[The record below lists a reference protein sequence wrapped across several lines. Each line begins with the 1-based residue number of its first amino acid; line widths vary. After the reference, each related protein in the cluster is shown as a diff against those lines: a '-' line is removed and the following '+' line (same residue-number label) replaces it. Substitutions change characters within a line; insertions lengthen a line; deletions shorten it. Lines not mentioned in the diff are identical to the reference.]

1 MLSFKNILA
10 IGLSLS
16 LVWLALPWRTA
27 HSDFYGQ
34 IPFPKPAMAKDSVSG
49 NTSINLVADSI
60 RAFVDSLVQDKLVRL
75 DTPVPY
81 KPSRFPTY
89 SPQDRYS
96 DPFSSR
102 RLRGNM
108 IYDFPN
114 LIKTDITFD
123 TDSTNRRYLIDEK
136 LGSRDF
142 RAPTFFTDR
151 EMDEF
156 SREQAQKD
164 IMQELAGGKTAE
176 TATSGKGLIP
186 RIPVESPW
194 FERIFGGNFVEFK
207 PVGFV
212 NLDFSLQRQKVA
224 NPNLPIR
231 QQRLT
236 NFNFDPHANLT
247 VTGKVGNKLQISGSF
262 DTKASFQFENNFK
275 LEYRGFEEDI
285 IRKIEFGNVS
295 FPLSTTLIQ
304 GAQNLFGVSTEL
316 QFGKLR
322 MRSVF
327 SNQRARA
334 DQVRLQGGAQRR
346 NFEIVAGD
354 YEDNRH
360 FFLSQFFRQHYEE
373 WLRELPQITSGMQIT
388 RIEVYVTNRVNN
400 TQDLRNIA
408 AYLDLGEA
416 KPLVDRFQ
424 NSFSGA
430 RADSVPRNN
439 VNQLFEKVQNILNAD
454 NATNELINAQG
465 LRNGTDF
472 TVLRAARKL
481 NPREFTFHPQLGYIS
496 LLTPLRNDEVL
507 AVAFEYTINGRNFK
521 VGELTDDYATRN
533 PEQLIHLKMLRPPSI
548 RLDLPTW
555 DLMMKNVYS
564 LNATQI
570 NRQNFLLRII
580 YKDDLTGIDNP
591 TLQEGVRV
599 KDRPLLRVMGLDRL
613 NPQNDPQPDGN
624 FDYVEGLTI
633 DSRNGKIYF
642 PVLEPFGANLRGTPN
657 FANEPRQ
664 LKFDPVNEVDLINK
678 YVFDRLYRSTKADAL
693 QTADKNK
700 FFIQGSFEG
709 AAANDVSL
717 QGINIPEGSVRVTAG
732 GIPLVEGVQYTVDY
746 VTGKVQIIDESVI
759 NSGQE
764 IKIDYEKSDLFN
776 FQVRRFLGTRFD
788 YVFNPHLNIG
798 ATLMSLR
805 ERPVITRVN
814 INEDPVNNTMLG
826 LDVNYQSKSR
836 LLTRLVDALPLVQT
850 KAESDISFYAE
861 YAQLFPAGSKVSGQ
875 VSLIDDFEGTRTV
888 FSLTRSPQVN
898 WKLGATP
905 QLYPEANLIN
915 DRRYGHRRAKLAW
928 YNVDNLFYRGTGPN
942 LPPNID
948 LDNHY
953 SRLVRP
959 QEIFPA
965 QNVFQVQ
972 TNEIVM
978 DLAYFPEERG
988 PYNYN
993 PNLTSEGL
1001 LPNPQQNFG
1010 AITRAITSDIDFDN
1024 ANVEY
1029 LEFWMLDPFIQGRN
1043 GRILDGRFNQNNTQG
1058 GDLYLNLGTI
1068 SEDIL
1073 PDGRHAF
1080 ENGLPVTGASPDNLN
1095 GTSRSSWGLVTNQQ
1109 YLTNAFDNSP
1119 AARPNQDVGLDGLR
1133 STDEAI
1139 YDTLQTYAN
1148 AVQTRVTNP
1157 LARQNILNDL
1167 SGDDFSYYLGAEKDG
1182 ANMQIIERYKNF
1194 NGLENNSPAVGTAG
1208 GFTPS
1213 ATNLPDNEDLNID
1226 NTLNS
1231 LDGYYQYKIP
1241 LRPNQ
1246 LRVGN
1251 GFIIDQ
1257 VTTDV
1262 TLQSGTRENVNWYLF
1277 RIPIRQ
1283 FDQKI
1288 GNIEG
1293 FKSIRFLRLFLTNF
1307 SQPVVLRMARMQ
1319 MVASQW
1325 RRYLQ
1330 DLTDRSLSLPIE
1342 PYDAKFNVSVV
1353 NIEENSTVE
1362 TGSTPYTLPP
1372 GVIRDRDVTN
1382 VNFNRVLNEQ
1392 SMRLCVT
1399 DLRDRDARAVFRNYN
1414 MDFLSYKR
1422 VRMYIHAESDN
1433 AQDNEVT
1440 ALVRLGTDFTDNY
1453 YEIEVPLKLTPRGT
1467 TDPAIIWP
1475 TENEIDVQF
1484 TDLTDTKVAR
1494 NLAGLNRVVP
1504 FSQFVGKYRITVVGN
1519 PDLSA
1524 VLVAMI
1530 GIRNPNLQDFGRSDD
1545 RLPKSMCIWVNEFR
1559 ITDFDQTPGWA
1570 ALGRTNIRL
1579 ADLANIAASASHTTF
1594 GFGSINQ
1601 RISERTRKN
1610 TTTFNVQATLAL
1622 DKFLPEKWGFK
1633 IPMLVDYEWRNVSP
1647 RFNPL
1652 DPDVKLENSLR
1663 AIGNETQRQE
1673 YSRIVEENF
1682 TRRSINFTN
1691 VRKIKTNPN
1700 AKVNLWDFENFAFT
1714 WAYSEENRT
1723 DINTAEFRNIN
1734 QRWGLAYTY
1743 AKEVKAF
1750 EPFKN
1755 LKFLDKPYLKFIK
1768 DFNFS
1773 PLPGS
1778 ISVRADLDRKF
1789 TKTLFRAADR
1799 TTNGVEPLFQKI
1811 FTFTRAYALQWN
1823 FTKSLN
1829 LNYNANAFAVVDEP
1843 AGDLDTREKR
1853 DSLLNNLKR
1862 LGRMKNFTQQIALTY
1877 RLPLD
1882 KFPIIDW
1889 LSADL
1894 GYNANYNWNA
1904 GAISFIPGDENSLA
1918 NRFGNTATNA
1928 RDRTVRGGLDM
1939 SKLYRKSKFLGE
1951 AETWTPP
1958 QKKDKDKEKDA
1969 KNKKNPPKP
1978 EKKDTA
1984 QVKERDWTWL
1994 KKLVKPLLMLKR
2006 INFNYALNEQTV
2018 FPGFRP
2024 TPQYFGLADLD
2035 VNSAPGLPFILGSQ
2049 NALDVQRRARE
2060 NNWLATD
2067 STQSNPFTQAVRE
2080 NLTLNATL
2088 EPFNEF
2094 RIQIDAKKTRQVN
2107 YQEFFRVGG
2116 SGNIENQNPL
2126 RTGSYSVSFI
2136 GIGTAF
2142 RRDNN
2147 QLNSSVFDQFANNRD
2162 VIRQRLL
2169 AQNPNVTALD
2179 SNYAGNLQDVLIPAF
2194 LAAYGNKD
2202 AGSINLSAFPR
2213 IPLPNWQID
2222 YSGLS
2227 KLPFMQSILSSFTL
2241 RHSYSGEYRVNNYTS
2256 SLDYGSGFLGLN
2268 SSELDYSFPNRKNA
2282 QNQFIP
2288 IYVIGQVVIS
2298 ERFNPVLGINLRT
2311 KSNLTLRL
2319 DYNKERDLTLNLS
2332 NAQIAE
2338 INNQSIVVSVGF
2350 TKANMKLPFK
2360 SGGKAVILKNDV
2372 DMRLDVTFRD
2382 TRTIQRQLD
2391 AEIEGVATG
2400 GNLNFQIRPVIS
2412 YVVNQQL
2419 NLQFYMEQT
2428 LNDPR
2433 VSSSFRRTTTTGGV
2447 QLRYNITQ

>member
-1 MLSFKNILA
+1 LLSLKNILSV
-10 IGLSLS
+10 GLSLS
-16 LVWLALPWRTA
+16 LVWLLLPTNFEKSNFNW
-27 HSDFYGQ
+27 Q
-34 IPFPKPAMAKDSVSG
+34 LPPQLP
-49 NTSINLVADSI
+49 TSIADSTQTLPSANLAI
-60 RAFVDSLVQDKLVRL
+60 DSIQSFVDSLIQNKLIRL

-81 KPSRFPTY
+81 KPSRFPAY
-89 SPQDRYS
+89 RPQDRYS

-123 TDSTNRRYLIDEK
+123 SDSTNRRYLIDEK
-136 LGSRDF
+136 LGSRYF

-156 SREQAQKD
+156 SREEAKKD
-164 IMQELAGGKTAE
+164 ILQELAGGKAAE

-186 RIPVESPW
+186 RIPVENPW

-212 NLDFSLQRQKVA
+212 NLDFSLQRQRVA

-295 FPLSTTLIQ
+295 FPLNTTLIQ
-304 GAQNLFGVSTEL
+304 GAQNLFGVATEL

-334 DQVRLQGGAQRR
+334 DQITLKGGAQRR

-400 TQDLRNIA
+400 TQDLRNVVA
-408 AYLDLGEA
+408 HLDLGEA
-416 KPLVDRFQ
+416 NTFLDRLESPLQPTR
-424 NSFSGA
+424 
-430 RADSVPRNN
+430 RDSVPRHE
-439 VNQLFEKVQNILNAD
+439 VNQLFDQVKGVLNAD
-454 NATNELINAQG
+454 NATNELIQAG
-465 LRNGTDF
+465 FRNGTDF
-472 TVLRAARKL
+472 TVLRAARRL

-507 AVAFEYTINGRNFK
+507 AVAYEYTINGRPHK
-521 VGELTDDYATRN
+521 VGELTDDYANRN
-533 PEQLIHLKMLRPPSI
+533 LDQLIHLKMLRPPAI
-548 RLDLPTW
+548 RLDIPTW

-642 PVLEPFGANLRGTPN
+642 PVLEPFGSNLRGTPLFN
-657 FANEPRQ
+657 QEPNQ
-664 LKFDPVNEVDLINK
+664 LKFDPINEVDLINK

-709 AAANDVSL
+709 TSGSETSL
-717 QGINIPEGSVRVTAG
+717 SGINIPEGSVRVTAG
-732 GIPLVEGVQYTVDY
+732 GIPLVEGQQYTVDY
-746 VTGKVQIIDESVI
+746 VTGKVQIIDESVV
-759 NSGQE
+759 NSGKE

-788 YVFNPHLNIG
+788 YVMNPHLNIG

-826 LDVNYQSKSR
+826 FDINYQSKSR
-836 LLTRLVDALPLVQT
+836 FLTRLVDALPLVQT

-861 YAQLFPAGSKVSGQ
+861 YAQLFPAGSKVSGE
-875 VSLIDDFEGTRTV
+875 VSMIDDFEGARTV

-898 WKLGATP
+898 WKLGAVP
-905 QLYPEANLIN
+905 QLFPEANIL
-915 DRRYGHRRAKLAW
+915 DSLQYGYRRAKLAW
-928 YNVDNLFYRGTGPN
+928 YSVDNLFYRGTGPN

-948 LDNHY
+948 LNNHY
-953 SRLVRP
+953 ARAVQP
-959 QEIFPA
+959 QEVFPA
-965 QNVFQVQ
+965 QNAFQVQ
-972 TNEIVM
+972 ANEPVL
-978 DLAYFPEERG
+978 DLAYFPDERG

-993 PNLTSEGL
+993 PNLTSDGF
-1001 LPNPQQNFG
+1001 LPNPRQNFG

-1029 LEFWMLDPFIQGRN
+1029 LEFWLLDPFLEGPN
-1043 GRILDGRFNQNNTQG
+1043 GRILDGRFNQNNTDG
-1058 GDLYLNLGTI
+1058 GDMYLNLGTI
-1068 SEDIL
+1068 SEDVL

-1080 ENGLPVTGASPDNLN
+1080 ENGMPVNGSSSANLN
-1095 GTSRSSWGLVTNQQ
+1095 GTSRSRWGLVTNQQ

-1119 AARPNQDVGLDGLR
+1119 DARGNQDIGLDGLKGV
-1133 STDEAI
+1133 DEANHSNFQSFV
-1139 YDTLQTYAN
+1139 DRVRNQ
-1148 AVQTRVTNP
+1148 VTNP
-1157 LARQNILNDL
+1157 IIQQNILNDI
-1167 SGDDFSYYLGAEKDG
+1167 SGDDFSYYLGGDKDA
-1182 ANMQIIERYKNF
+1182 ANMQIVERYKNF
-1194 NGLENNSPAVGTAG
+1194 NGLEGNSPVVGTGG
-1208 GFTPS
+1208 GFTAS
-1213 ATNLPDNEDLNID
+1213 ATNVPDNEDLNID
-1226 NTLNS
+1226 NTLNN

-1241 LRPNQ
+1241 LRKGQ

-1251 GFIIDQ
+1251 GYIIDQ
-1257 VTTDV
+1257 VTASPS
-1262 TLQSGTRENVNWYLF
+1262 LPNGNPEPVNWYLF

-1293 FKSIRFLRLFLTNF
+1293 FKSIRFLRMFLTNF

-1353 NIEENSTVE
+1353 NIEENGTVE
-1362 TGSTPYTLPP
+1362 AGSTPYTLPP

-1382 VNFNRVLNEQ
+1382 VNFSRVINEQ
-1392 SMRLCVT
+1392 SMRLCVS
-1399 DLRDRDARAVFRNYN
+1399 DLRDRDARAVFRNYS

-1422 VRMYIHAESDN
+1422 VKMFIHAESDN

-1440 ALVRLGTDFTDNY
+1440 AIVRLGTDFTDNY
-1453 YEIEVPLKLTPRGT
+1453 YEIEVPLKLTPRGAS
-1467 TDPAIIWP
+1467 DPNVIWP
-1475 TENEIDVQF
+1475 NENEIDVPF
-1484 TDLTDTKVAR
+1484 NDLTETKVER

-1504 FSQFVGKYRITVVGN
+1504 FSRFVGKYRITVVGN

-1530 GIRNPNLQDFGRSDD
+1530 GIRNPNLLDFGRTDD

-1559 ITDFDQTPGWA
+1559 IADFDQTPGWA
-1570 ALGRTNIRL
+1570 ALARTNIRL
-1579 ADLANIAASASHTTF
+1579 ADLANVTASASHTTF

-1601 RISERTRKN
+1601 RISERTREN
-1610 TTTFNVQATLAL
+1610 ATTFDIAATLAV

-1633 IPMLVDYEWRNVSP
+1633 IPLFVGYEWRNVTP

-1652 DPDVKLENSLR
+1652 DPDVQLNNSLR
-1663 AIGNETQRQE
+1663 SISNETQRSE
-1673 YSRIVEENF
+1673 YERLVEENF
-1682 TRRSINFTN
+1682 TRRSINLTN
-1691 VRKIKTNPN
+1691 FRKIKTNPD
-1700 AKVNLWDFENFAFT
+1700 AKVNLWDFENLSFT
-1714 WAYSEENRT
+1714 WAFSEENRS

-1734 QRWGLAYTY
+1734 QRWSVAYTY

-1755 LKFLDKPYLKFIK
+1755 VKLLDKPYLKFIK
-1768 DFNFS
+1768 DFNLS
-1773 PLPGS
+1773 LLPGS
-1778 ISVRADLDRKF
+1778 ISIRGDLDRKF

-1829 LNYNANAFAVVDEP
+1829 LSYNANAFAVVDEP
-1843 AGDLDTREKR
+1843 AGEINTRERR

-1862 LGRMKNFTQQIALTY
+1862 LGRMKNFTQQINLTY
-1877 RLPLD
+1877 KLPLD

-1904 GAISFIPGDENSLA
+1904 GAISFIPNDTTSLA
-1918 NRFGNTATNA
+1918 NRFGNTAANA
-1928 RDRTVRGGLDM
+1928 RDRTLRGGLDL
-1939 SKLYRKSKFLGE
+1939 SKLYRKSKFLQE

-1958 QKKDKDKEKDA
+1958 QKKEKDKDKNA
-1969 KNKKNPPKP
+1969 KNKKTPPKP
-1978 EKKDTA
+1978 EKKDST
-1984 QVKERDWTWL
+1984 QVKERDLTWL
-1994 KKLVKPLLMLKR
+1994 KKLVKPLLMVKR
-2006 INFNYALNEQTV
+2006 VNFNYTLSEQTV

-2024 TPQYFGLADLD
+2024 TPQYFGLSDLD

-2049 NALDVQRRARE
+2049 NALDVQRRARD

-2067 STQSNPFTQAVRE
+2067 PTQSNPFTQAIRE
-2080 NLTLNATL
+2080 NLTVNATL

-2107 YQEFFRVGG
+2107 YQEFFRFNAD
-2116 SGNIENQNPL
+2116 SNRIENQNPL

-2136 GIGTAF
+2136 GFMSAF

-2147 QLNSSVFDQFANNRD
+2147 QLESTLFNEFAANRD
-2162 VIRQRLL
+2162 IIRQRLL
-2169 AQNPNVTALD
+2169 NTHPDRPAVETYTD
-2179 SNYAGNLQDVLIPAF
+2179 KMQDVLIPAF
-2194 LAAYGNKD
+2194 LAAYGGKD
-2202 AGSINLSAFPR
+2202 VNNINLSAFPR

-2227 KLPFMQSILSSFTL
+2227 KLPFMQNILSSFTL
-2241 RHSYSGEYRVNNYTS
+2241 RHSYTGEYRVNNYTS
-2256 SLDYGSGFLGLN
+2256 SLDYGNSFLGLN
-2268 SSELDYSFPNRKNA
+2268 TSELNYSFPTELND
-2282 QNQFIP
+2282 QGQFIP

-2298 ERFNPVLGINLRT
+2298 ERFNPVLGINMRT
-2311 KSNLTLRL
+2311 KGNLTLRV
-2319 DYNKERDLTLNLS
+2319 DWNKERDLTLNLS
-2332 NAQIAE
+2332 NAQMAE
-2338 INNQSIVVSVGF
+2338 INNQSIVVSVGL

-2360 SGGKAVILKNDV
+2360 SGGKAIILKNDL

-2391 AEIEGVATG
+2391 AVAVATG

-2433 VSSSFRRTTTTGGV
+2433 VSSSFRRTTTSGGV